1 MIPRIESARGL
12 RLVGH
17 SDLGGYGDGM
27 QVMRHGEALYVGHFG
42 SSGMGTSVLDVSDPT
57 QPRLVDQWPS
67 PPGSH
72 THKVQVAEDLLLVNQ
87 EQFRGGDPFTAGML
101 VFDVREPLAPRLI
114 GRFDSGGAGV
124 HRIVWTGGR
133 YAHVSAIPAG
143 FGDRIWMVIDMS
155 DPELPVE
162 AGRFVLPEPEPDG
175 ARYAAHHALL
185 DGDVAYLGY
194 CDAGMIVLDVTD
206 FRRPRELAR
215 LTWEPGGET
224 HTCLPLPGRRLVVA
238 TDEQLKDGPG
248 APPRLVHVIDVADPS
263 RPRVVSACPEPVGD
277 FRDRPLRF
285 GPHNLHENRAGSYR
299 SERIVFVTYFNAGVR
314 VYDLADPEQPVEVG
328 HWLPE
333 APPGQAAPQ
342 LNDLYVEESGLVWAT
357 DRIGGGLY
365 ALEPDGELAALLRAS
380 TINRLAAAAPFDAG
394 HALEDE

>member
-1 MIPRIESARGL
+1 VTPRVESARGL

-17 SDLGGYGDGM
+17 SDLGGCGDGM
-27 QVMRHGEALYVGHFG
+27 QVLRHGDALYVGHFG
-42 SSGMGTSVLDVSDPT
+42 ISGMGTSILDVADPT
-57 QPRLVDQWPS
+57 RPRVVDQWPA

-72 THKVQVAEDLLLVNQ
+72 THKVQVADDLLLVNQ

-101 VFDVREPLAPRLI
+101 VFDVSDPLSPRRL

-133 YAHVSAIPAG
+133 YAHASVTPEG
-143 FGDRIWMVIDMS
+143 FADRIWLVIDMS
-155 DPELPVE
+155 DPARPVE
-162 AGRFVLPEPEPDG
+162 AARFVLDGPEPAAG
-175 ARYAAHHALL
+175 ARYAAHHALV

-194 CDAGMIVLDVTD
+194 CDAGMVVLDVAD
-206 FRRPRELAR
+206 FARPREIAR

-248 APPRLVHVIDVADPS
+248 AAARLVHVIDVAEPS
-263 RPRVVSACPEPVGD
+263 RPRVVGACPEPEGD

-285 GPHNLHENRAGSYR
+285 GPHNLHENRVGSYR
-299 SERIVFVTYFNAGVR
+299 SERVVFVTYFNAGVR
-314 VYDLADPEQPVEVG
+314 VYDLEDPEQPVEVAY
-328 HWLPE
+328 WVPE
-333 APPGQAAPQ
+333 SPAGQAAPQ
-342 LNDLYVEESGLVWAT
+342 LNDIYVEASGLVWVT

-365 ALEPDGELAALLRAS
+365 ALEPDAELGSLMRAASL
-380 TINRLAAAAPFDAG
+380 
-394 HALEDE
+394 